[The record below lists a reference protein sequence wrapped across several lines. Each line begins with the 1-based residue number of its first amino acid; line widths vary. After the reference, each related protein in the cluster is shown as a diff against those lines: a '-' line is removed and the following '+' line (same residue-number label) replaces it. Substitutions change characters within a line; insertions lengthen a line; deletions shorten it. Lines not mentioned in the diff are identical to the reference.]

1 MQSRTKLRNSEGE
14 RWCLVAKY
22 FNKVG
27 QIMIETFPGGD
38 FIMLVMHQL
47 ITMLVLIVTGSLLL
61 RLMTVVH
68 LLQIVATL
76 HLAGMDLWKYYIN
89 GPIIQL
95 FSMIKMKRKQG
106 GNQQD
111 SDRIEQMIKVELLC

>member
-1 MQSRTKLRNSEGE
+1 MQSRTELRSSEGE
-14 RWCLVAKY
+14 IWCLVAKY

-38 FIMLVMHQL
+38 FIILVMHQL
-47 ITMLVLIVTGSLLL
+47 ITMVVLIVTGSLLL

-76 HLAGMDLWKYYIN
+76 HLAGMDLWKYFIN

-95 FSMIKMKRKQG
+95 FSMIKMKRKHRG
-106 GNQQD
+106 T
-111 SDRIEQMIKVELLC
+111 SKILTE